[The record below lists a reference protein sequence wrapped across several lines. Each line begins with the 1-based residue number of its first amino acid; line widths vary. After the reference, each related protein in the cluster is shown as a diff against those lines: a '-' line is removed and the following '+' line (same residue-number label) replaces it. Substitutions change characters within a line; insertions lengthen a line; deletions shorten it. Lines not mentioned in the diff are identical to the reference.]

1 MKTQIAVISA
11 ILGTMILGKG
21 IWQYIHET
29 DTPTNRRVY
38 SREHLQLQTR
48 IQKFLEE
55 KRAKDRVAQLQKEQ
69 ERRLNQR
76 LRQLHNTTIRR

>member
-21 IWQYIHET
+21 IWQYIHEK
-29 DTPTNRRVY
+29 DIPPNGRVF
-38 SREHLQLQTR
+38 SRENVQLQTR

-55 KRAKDRVAQLQKEQ
+55 KRAKEQ
-69 ERRLNQR
+69 ERRLTQR